1 MDLLTFGIV
10 PLIIIASLFSIF
22 IATLYYYRKCPSDKI
37 LVIYGMIGKGNN
49 GQRRTSKCVHGGAAF
64 IWPVVQDFKWLSL
77 IPMQIDID
85 LRGALSKQ
93 NIRVNIP
100 ASFTIA
106 VSNSQDIMQNAAE
119 RLLDLDVKQIQKQAE
134 DIIFGQLRQVIA
146 TMSIEDINADR
157 DKFIQ
162 NVAENLCIE
171 LNKIGLDLINVNIK
185 DITDESGYIEALGK
199 KAAAIAT
206 EQAKIDVAEQEKAGE
221 TGKALA
227 DRERRI
233 QVATANSEAVK
244 GENLALIVKADSDA
258 DRRESEA
265 KAQSRA
271 IAAESVQTTNA
282 EKEGYEAQIETQ
294 RTLIE
299 LNRQTEIAS
308 NVVPAEI
315 AKQKVIIQAEAEA
328 EKLRI
333 EAEGAAK
340 ALYAKMK
347 AEAEG
352 NYEILKQMAR
362 GFGEAVEAVGGS
374 PEQAVMMMIA
384 DKLENLMRIQVDAIS
399 GINIDKIT
407 VWDSG
412 SNSEGDTSTAGF
424 VKGMMKSV
432 PPIHEMFKM
441 SGMELPKWLG
451 SEGAEP
457 ALAAQAATP
466 EPATTEPTA

>member
-1 MDLLTFGIV
+1 MIALGLGIV
-10 PLIIIASLFSIF
+10 PLIIIIGLFAIV
-22 IATLYYYRKCPSDKI
+22 IAALVFYKKCPSDRI
-37 LVIYGMIGKGNN
+37 LVIYGMIGKSDD
-49 GQRRTSKCVHGGAAF
+49 GQKRTAKCIHGGAAF
-64 IWPVVQDFKWLSL
+64 IWPIIQDYKWLSL

-106 VSNSQDIMQNAAE
+106 ISNSTSIMQNAAE
-119 RLLDLDVKQIQKQAE
+119 RLLDLSSNEIKKQAE

-157 DKFIQ
+157 DKFIE
-162 NVAENLCIE
+162 NVTNNLGIE

-206 EQAKIDVAEQEKAGE
+206 EQAKIDVAEQEKAGD
-221 TGKALA
+221 TGKAKA
-227 DRERRI
+227 DQERRVK
-233 QVATANSEAVK
+233 VASANAEAVS
-244 GENLALIVKADSDA
+244 GENLALIVKANSDA
-258 DRRESEA
+258 DRRENEA
-265 KAQSRA
+265 KAHSRA
-271 IAAESVQTTNA
+271 VAAESVQSANA
-282 EKEGYEAQIETQ
+282 EREGYMAQIETQ
-294 RTLIE
+294 KTLAE
-299 LNRQTEIAS
+299 LNRQKETANKI
-308 NVVPAEI
+308 VPAEI
-315 AKQKVIIQAEAEA
+315 AKQEVIIEAQAEA

-333 EAEGAAK
+333 EAEGAAQ
-340 ALYAKMK
+340 AVFVKMK

-352 NYEILKQMAR
+352 NYEILKQMAK
-362 GFGEAVEAVGGS
+362 GFDETVKAVGGA

-384 DKLENLMRIQVDAIS
+384 DKLENLMKIQVDAIS

-412 SNSEGDTSTAGF
+412 TGSNGNTSTANF
-424 VKGMMKSV
+424 VRGLVQAV
-432 PPIHEMFKM
+432 PPIQEMFKM

-451 SEGAEP
+451 SEDKE
-457 ALAAQAATP
+457 ATASAVDG
-466 EPATTEPTA
+466 EE